1 MEKKQHNLCSNFWVL
16 IVRKRVQKQEPL
28 CENIWCYASQLLIR
42 LATRVGD
49 LWIHLG
55 YDSSRWSG
63 FQWCGFLVVCFCIE
77 QMTCLVLM
85 FLNASTQHCWIWLM
99 QLWSLHD
106 FIWILKVFTAVRMFT
121 AEFGCFEEISQR
133 FLHMWRSSNRFWGNM
148 AAKQDLAFGW
158 RCFYLMMPNGIV
170 APGCR
175 QRQQEQKG
183 CRHAF
188 LTLHRG
194 FVVGKRACDGSLWV
208 SCDPKDLLTWTV
220 FWTLTFGV
228 FAWVCNYS
236 CERRENLL
244 LGSYLRLCN
253 FTRSLFAREVL
264 ASDTKWAGATQT
276 GSSSF
281 LQKLHLISSF
291 VRAFDANDICKCSTC
306 KSSPRGMSDVRG
318 GLISPG
324 LPKSDP
330 LRVCGIAMSDP
341 KTGLTNIR

>member
-1 MEKKQHNLCSNFWVL
+1 LFANWSQHA
-16 IVRKRVQKQEPL
+16 RKAETNQPK
-28 CENIWCYASQLLIR
+28 AKTSF
-42 LATRVGD
+42 
-49 LWIHLG
+49 
-55 YDSSRWSG
+55 SS
-63 FQWCGFLVVCFCIE
+63 F
-77 QMTCLVLM
+77 
-85 FLNASTQHCWIWLM
+85 NASI
-99 QLWSLHD
+99 
-106 FIWILKVFTAVRMFT
+106 
-121 AEFGCFEEISQR
+121 
-133 FLHMWRSSNRFWGNM
+133 
-148 AAKQDLAFGW
+148 
-158 RCFYLMMPNGIV
+158 
-170 APGCR
+170 
-175 QRQQEQKG
+175 
-183 CRHAF
+183 
-188 LTLHRG
+188 
-194 FVVGKRACDGSLWV
+194 VVGKRASDGSFWV

-236 CERRENLL
+236 CERRETLL